1 MPTHSFFAAFTLS
14 LCAASALAVD
24 VGHVDEFADK
34 GELAN
39 FSGGSFHSNPGTGG
53 VGGPNDGYLRLEN
66 FNPGNFGTRSASAPY
81 LGQWDVDGATGVA
94 YWLRNVSGAN
104 FEIHFS
110 LGSSQNFWQ
119 YNIGT
124 VPNAEWQRVI
134 VTFDEPSQWT
144 RIVGSGSFAECLNF
158 ADRIHFRHD
167 IPPFIQNPEDIV
179 GVLGIDRIKI
189 LGECPG
195 DTNRDYLVNFTD
207 LNSVLAD
214 FGLTGGNPAGDV
226 NGDGIVN
233 FSDLNEVLA
242 GFGVDC
248 AAP

>member
-1 MPTHSFFAAFTLS
+1 MKRSFHAALALS
-14 LCAASALAVD
+14 LCAAPALAVD
-24 VGHVDEFADK
+24 VGHVDEFAQVDDV
-34 GELAN
+34 AN

-53 VGGPNDGYLRLEN
+53 VGGVNDGFLRLEN
-66 FNPGNFGTRSASAPY
+66 FVPNNFGTRSASIPY
-81 LGQWDVDGATGVA
+81 IGKWDASGATGVA
-94 YWLRNVSGAN
+94 YWLKNLGPTN
-104 FEIHFS
+104 FQIHFS

-124 VPNAEWQRVI
+124 VPTGEWQRVI

-144 RIVGSGSFAECLNF
+144 RIVGNGTFAECLGF

-167 IPPFIQNPEDIV
+167 LPPFVQNPEDIT

-195 DTNRDYLVNFTD
+195 DSNRDYLVNFTD
-207 LNSVLAD
+207 LNAVLAD
-214 FGLTGGNPAGDV
+214 FGLSGDNPGDV

-233 FSDLNEVLA
+233 FADLNEVLA
-242 GFGVDC
+242 AFGADC